1 MYNYTQKKKRGYLRL
16 NTENIFIPEKTRQ
29 PFPMKVLLFP
39 IFLLLI
45 FFAFTTKTSAAEE
58 FTASNLEISGDSSK
72 EVEFTIKADAQTVF
86 WATNFTV
93 NFDSDILSFKEIKAD
108 DRLDLDYTAK
118 SGSITVLLHKDAASN
133 ITLQKND
140 TLITLKF
147 RVSDKIQPGEY
158 SLSFSYPKNSM
169 VTYSGT
175 AKNMHVSG
183 GTLFYGNKVTYIS
196 KGNVISSDFATA
208 GDTLYPSKTM
218 QTSNPDEIFIGWF
231 SKKNS
236 QHKKIFIAPGESFVL
251 GNYDVTLE
259 AVFLEI
265 KTLPGASVYFAKEDN
280 DVRLRYIS
288 AVNKEQYDYIYN
300 TILGKDAASII
311 LGTLI
316 CPTQYVEGNA
326 DINNN
331 GGMNFDALKND
342 RLAVQTSVPKA
353 PGLWLSSSELGG
365 INASSNYYYYDGILN
380 NIIRDDSQQSG
391 DDKITY
397 ETSFS
402 ASAYL
407 TITYP
412 SGNTVDYFAAYDPSD
427 HSRSVSYVVNK
438 ALADT
443 STTKTNYYKF
453 KIDDVYRPYS
463 SSQIEALYRLKAH
476 MQ

>member
-1 MYNYTQKKKRGYLRL
+1 MNNCTQKKRGYIRL
-16 NTENIFIPEKTRQ
+16 NTENICTEQRTTK
-29 PFPMKVLLFP
+29 PFPLKVLLIP
-39 IFLLLI
+39 IFLLLV

-58 FTASNLEISGDSSK
+58 FTASSLELSGDSSK
-72 EVEFTIKADAQTVF
+72 DIEFTVKADSRSVF
-86 WATNFTV
+86 WAANFTI
-93 NFDSDILSFKEIKAD
+93 NFDSDIFTFKEISAD
-108 DRLDLDYTAK
+108 QRLDLDYTIK
-118 SGSITVLLHKDAASN
+118 KGSITILLHRDAASDV
-133 ITLQKND
+133 TLQTND
-140 TLITLKF
+140 TILTLKF

-158 SLSFSYPKNSM
+158 SLSFSYPKSSM
-169 VTYSGT
+169 VTYGGT
-175 AKNMHVSG
+175 SKNMHIKG
-183 GTLFYGNKVTYIS
+183 GTVFYGNKVTYVS

-208 GDTLYPSKTM
+208 GDTLYPSNTM

-316 CPTQYVEGNA
+316 CPTQYVESNA

-353 PGLWLSSSELGG
+353 PGQWLSSSDLGG
-365 INASSNYYYYDGILN
+365 INASDKYYYYDGILN

-397 ETSFS
+397 DTGFS
-402 ASAYL
+402 ASTYL

-412 SGNTVDYFAAYDPSD
+412 SGTTIDYFAKYDPTY
-427 HSRSVSYVVNK
+427 HSRSVSYVVNR
-438 ALADT
+438 ALSDT
-443 STTKTNYYKF
+443 STTQTNYYKF